1 MLNAS
6 IAKEQT
12 PLELWTL
19 ALFSSLIV
27 VASVI
32 ALVFLSVSLFKWGQL
47 VVHFIFIS
55 MVLSSA
61 LLTGRPD
68 QTSLL

>member
-6 IAKEQT
+6 LAKEQT
-12 PLELWTL
+12 PLELWTV

-47 VVHFIFIS
+47 VVYFIFIS